1 MGGCSGGSDRERAG
15 LDGCITFNNNNAMT
29 KEELKTQ
36 VSALV
41 DAAWKYGHAEGA
53 NEAAEAHAKELAE
66 MKKEV
71 QDAYDTGYKD
81 GHKAALDNAGLT
93 QPTEDEVEPQ
103 PEVVPEYSLENSA
116 VEGFMLDQTYYA
128 PGFAIGTGLTVV
140 NEYYKGAVEGSKQSW
155 TEQPALVP
163 EECSAIAGE
172 PIFEGI
178 YNLVPGKEY
187 SYLKQ
192 EDGDVVVGKFRT
204 KANTVRMIRMADAD
218 PVVNIRDLGGYKCE
232 GGHVAYNKVIR
243 SATLARLTKDSTNTK
258 ILAALGIT
266 DEITFS
272 SSNPA
277 RTDLGLW
284 KGAYY
289 GIDAYTSVLTKTT
302 QWSKIKSVFV
312 RILNDVKSGGC
323 ALMHCFAGTDRSG
336 TIAALLLGV
345 LGVCEGDIIKDWEM
359 TSMCC
364 WFNRVRISDWETRE
378 VVRQECPE
386 GQLRQFFQKM
396 KATYGKN
403 GETFQKQCE
412 AYLKKCGFTAAQIAE
427 LKMYMIVPSATE

>member
-1 MGGCSGGSDRERAG
+1 
-15 LDGCITFNNNNAMT
+15 MT

-41 DAAWKYGHAEGA
+41 DAAWEYGHAEGA

-103 PEVVPEYSLENSA
+103 LEVVPEYSLENSA

-140 NEYYKGAVEGSKQSW
+140 NEYYKGAKEGTKQSW
-155 TEQPALVP
+155 TEKPAKIPVEFDSIEGATP
-163 EECSAIAGE
+163 VN
-172 PIFEGI
+172 GI
-178 YNLVPGKEY
+178 YNLIPGREY
-187 SYLKQ
+187 TYFKN
-192 EDGDVVVGKFRT
+192 EGGDVIRGKFKT
-204 KANTVRMIRMADAD
+204 KPNTVRMIEMADEC

-243 SATLARLTKDSTNTK
+243 SATLKQLTKDCANTK
-258 ILAALGIT
+258 ILAALGVT

-277 RTDLGLW
+277 RTEFGLW
-284 KGAYY
+284 TGVHI
-289 GIDAYTSVLTKTT
+289 GIDAYTTVLTKST
-302 QWSKIKSVFV
+302 QWPKIKSVFT
-312 RILNDVKSGGC
+312 RILKDVKEGGC
-323 ALMHCFAGTDRSG
+323 ALIHCFAGTDRSG

-386 GQLRQFFQKM
+386 GQLRQTFQKM

-412 AYLKKCGFTAAQIAE
+412 SYLKKCGITAAQIAE

>member
-1 MGGCSGGSDRERAG
+1 MSLPNKTNLLPDRPGIPPMAAMPEPETIDIPALARAYADGDIDLICVLGPTASGKTRYAVQLARALGAQGLSSASLCDPIRANAPESPCAPKAEILSADSRQVYKGMDIGTAKPTTEEMQDVPHWGIDLVEPNDRF
-15 LDGCITFNNNNAMT
+15 T
-29 KEELKTQ
+29 
-36 VSALV
+36 VV
-41 DAAWKYGHAEGA
+41 DFQRYAE
-53 NEAAEAHAKELAE
+53 
-66 MKKEV
+66 
-71 QDAYDTGYKD
+71 
-81 GHKAALDNAGLT
+81 DNA
-93 QPTEDEVEPQ
+93 
-103 PEVVPEYSLENSA
+103 PE
-116 VEGFMLDQTYYA
+116 
-128 PGFAIGTGLTVV
+128 
-140 NEYYKGAVEGSKQSW
+140 
-155 TEQPALVP
+155 
-163 EECSAIAGE
+163 
-172 PIFEGI
+172 
-178 YNLVPGKEY
+178 
-187 SYLKQ
+187 

-243 SATLARLTKDSTNTK
+243 SATLARLTKDSANTK

-412 AYLKKCGFTAAQIAE
+412 SYLKKCGFTAAQIAE